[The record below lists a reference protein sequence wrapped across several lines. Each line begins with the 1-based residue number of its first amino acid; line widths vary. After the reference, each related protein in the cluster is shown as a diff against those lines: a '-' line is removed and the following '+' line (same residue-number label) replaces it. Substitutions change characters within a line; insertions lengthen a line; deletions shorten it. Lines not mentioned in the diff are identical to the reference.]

1 MGRHGR
7 HGIIQKLMCMVQIG
21 KIIIAFFGLF
31 IWIACFLFRKVN

>member
-1 MGRHGR
+1 MGR
-7 HGIIQKLMCMVQIG
+7 HGIIQKLMCMVQIR